1 MGTTEFKLCWG
12 LPCNEIA
19 FEEDL
24 SFEHS
29 SELTVKIISELCLS
43 IIDEK

>member
-1 MGTTEFKLCWG
+1 MGTTKFTLRWG

-29 SELTVKIISELCLS
+29 SELRMKIIGELCLY
-43 IIDEK
+43 IIDDN

>member
-1 MGTTEFKLCWG
+1 MGTTKFKLCW

-29 SELTVKIISELCLS
+29 SELRMKIIGELCLY
-43 IIDEK
+43 IIDDN